1 MMNFFSGPMG
11 WYTSILLVI
20 PAMLLAMY
28 AQIKVSSTFNR
39 YLQTPLR
46 NPMTGEAAARRILDA
61 NGLYHVKIRQVPG
74 KLSDHYDPRN
84 QTVNLSPE
92 VFSGTSVSSVSVA
105 CHECG
110 HAIQHKEAYGPLAL
124 RSFLVPVTNFASG
137 LAIPLF
143 LIGLFVG
150 IQGLEIIG
158 ILFFACA
165 VFFQCVT
172 LPVEFNASS
181 RAIAQ
186 MEMTGIIGS
195 EEKGAAQ
202 KVLSA
207 AALTYV
213 ASMLVS
219 LMELLRLVMLARS
232 RE

>member
-1 MMNFFSGPMG
+1 M
-11 WYTSILLVI
+11 
-20 PAMLLAMY
+20 
-28 AQIKVSSTFNR
+28 
-39 YLQTPLR
+39 
-46 NPMTGEAAARRILDA
+46 
-61 NGLYHVKIRQVPG
+61 
-74 KLSDHYDPRN
+74 
-84 QTVNLSPE
+84 
-92 VFSGTSVSSVSVA
+92 
-105 CHECG
+105 
-110 HAIQHKEAYGPLAL
+110 
-124 RSFLVPVTNFASG
+124 TNFASG

-143 LIGLFVG
+143 LIGLFVD